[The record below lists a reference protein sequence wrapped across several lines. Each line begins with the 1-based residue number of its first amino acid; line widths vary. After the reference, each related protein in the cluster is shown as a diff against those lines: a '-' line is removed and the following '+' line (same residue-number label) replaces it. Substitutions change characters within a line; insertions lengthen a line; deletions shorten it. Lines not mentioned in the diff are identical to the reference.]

1 MKTRK
6 GVLMKHDFPRLI
18 KSTSNARLRM
28 RYLAVSH
35 FTDGKSRTEI
45 AKFLKVSRV
54 SVNQWVKAYLDH
66 GLEGL
71 QEKAHP
77 GRPHRL
83 TEEQRRQLKKHV
95 TEHAIKTGGGRL
107 QAQDIGLYIENS
119 FGITY
124 QSSGIYRLLHDIGLS
139 WITTRS
145 KHPKQS
151 IEAQEAFKKIQ
162 NRNDP

>member
-1 MKTRK
+1 
-6 GVLMKHDFPRLI
+6 MKHDFPSLI
-18 KSTSNARLRM
+18 NSTSNARLRM

-35 FTDGKSRTEI
+35 FVDGKSRTEI
-45 AKFLKVSRV
+45 AKYLKVSRV
-54 SVNQWVKAYLDH
+54 SVNKWVKAYLDN

-71 QEKAHP
+71 QEKPHP

-83 TEEQRRQLKKHV
+83 TDKQKSQLKEYV
-95 TEHAIKTGGGRL
+95 IGHAVNKRGGRL
-107 QAQDIGLYIENS
+107 QARDIGLYIENHFDTIYKKS
-119 FGITY
+119 ALY
-124 QSSGIYRLLHDIGLS
+124 QLLHDIGLS

-151 IEAQEAFKKIQ
+151 LEAQEAFKKIP